1 MKKVIS
7 LLLILSIL
15 IITGVQAFAF
25 GNNNMP
31 ANNNTIL
38 SLSSS
43 SVSVGEEFY
52 LIINLDK
59 INYTNFRVD
68 ITNSQRLMAGNLST
82 SDVSNLSTNN
92 VATSFTVNKES
103 IGLSRLGVVFTA
115 PSQESTINFEV
126 IITSLDDSIDT
137 LNSQLEAINQ
147 DISDLNSTIE
157 NLNNSKN
164 SLVET
169 DADYES
175 KLSAINTQLGAANEL
190 LEEKNSSKT
199 ELENKINNYSG
210 SKVKENISV
219 MVTSSNSKDMMDK
232 EKLNMEDIEKSDIF
246 KKKMQK
252 NEDMESSM
260 KNMQSK
266 MSSLEL
272 NLQDAKNTI
281 SSMTKSTTYQ
291 GSNNNYLKSLEVSGL
306 EFDSSFRKTTS
317 DYFLTVDK
325 NTNSVKVSAVAEDS
339 TAIVT
344 VYGNTNL
351 KEGRNK
357 VIINVTAE
365 DGSVRTYRIFITK

>member
-7 LLLILSIL
+7 ILLILSIL
-15 IITGVQAFAF
+15 IITEASVFAF
-25 GNNNMP
+25 GNNNVS
-31 ANNNTIL
+31 NENSIL

-43 SVSVGEEFY
+43 NIGVGEEFY

-115 PSQESTINFEV
+115 PEQESSINFEV

-137 LNSQLEAINQ
+137 LNSQLETVNQ
-147 DISDLNSTIE
+147 DIVTLNSTIE
-157 NLNNSKN
+157 NLNSSKGL
-164 SLVET
+164 LVET
-169 DADYES
+169 DEEYET

-190 LEEKNSSKT
+190 LEEKNSSKA
-199 ELENKINNYSG
+199 ELEDKINNYASA
-210 SKVKENISV
+210 KIKENISA
-219 MVTSSNSKDMMDK
+219 MVTSGKDKDKLDMDEIENSDM
-232 EKLNMEDIEKSDIF
+232 F
-246 KKKMQK
+246 KKKMQENK
-252 NEDMESSM
+252 DMETNM

-266 MSSLEL
+266 MSTLEGSLKE
-272 NLQDAKNTI
+272 AKDTI

-317 DYFLTVDK
+317 DYFLTIDK
-325 NTNSVKVSAVAEDS
+325 DTNSVKVSAVAEDTS
-339 TAIVT
+339 AIVT

-351 KEGRNK
+351 KEGKNK

-365 DGSVRTYRIFITK
+365 DGSIRTYRIFITK